1 MGALVYDGETV
12 TPPNSAVGRGETLTL
27 LRIVEYRL
35 MTVPETVEIAETLV
49 IGAGVSAWNRRK
61 AELLKDEADN
71 LTLIPEDE
79 YTDYQRL

>member
-1 MGALVYDGETV
+1 
-12 TPPNSAVGRGETLTL
+12 
-27 LRIVEYRL
+27 
-35 MTVPETVEIAETLV
+35 MTVPETVEIAETLL